1 MAFID
6 RMVEHPGR
14 YILTNAT
21 TGVELGT
28 FDLVRA
34 EGEVTTPGTLL
45 NAANLNTQTQLD
57 NTVQNLFETAGMTSG
72 TYQNGVSDAL
82 GFLIS
87 SRIAYIVETGTS
99 NSFKYWKWSDGRLEA
114 ERIWNVG
121 QVTIS
126 TTETSTTKVSGEITI
141 PPPTIM
147 TSGEVEI
154 TYCGNTSNSAVYLER
169 VTRTTFRLAKNTTA
183 NVTTQNNTFVLRLV
197 NGRWM

>member
-6 RMVEHPGR
+6 RVVEHPGR
-14 YILTNAT
+14 IKLTPV
-21 TGVELGT
+21 TGQSNVYDMER
-28 FDLVRA
+28 V
-34 EGEVTTPGTLL
+34 EGEEYTPGTLL
-45 NAANLNTQTQLD
+45 NALNLNTQTQLD
-57 NTVQNLFETAGMTSG
+57 NSVQNLFETAGMTGG

-114 ERIWNVG
+114 ERIWNAG

-141 PPPTIM
+141 PTPTIM
-147 TSGEVEI
+147 ISGEVEI